1 MENAT
6 KALLIAAAVLIAIL
20 IISLGIVVYNMA
32 SETISSV
39 NFSDQEIT
47 AFNDKFTQYD
57 GEHVRGSEVNAML
70 KTVLDSNM
78 KSSTEGL
85 DKTDPHP
92 KYVVVTGLG
101 SVDLD
106 ADSTTIPA
114 RAETS
119 KLYTVVVNRNATTG
133 FVDLITVTEE

>member
-47 AFNDKFTQYD
+47 AFNDKFDQYAGD
-57 GEHVRGSEVNAML
+57 NVRGSEVNAML
-70 KTVLDSNM
+70 KTVLESNM
-78 KSSTEGL
+78 KSSAEDIDSTA
-85 DKTDPHP
+85 TDHP
-92 KYVVVTGLG
+92 KYVEVTGVTALAITDQAIG
-101 SVDLD
+101 TR
-106 ADSTTIPA
+106 ADTA
-114 RAETS
+114 R
-119 KLYTVVVNRNATTG
+119 LYTVTVTRSTNTG
-133 FVDLITVTEE
+133 FVMTINVTAN